1 MPKKILF
8 IAYNFPPCGG
18 PGVQRS
24 LKHVKYLCKEKYK
37 PIVLT
42 THENSYPVIDYSL
55 IKDIPKDILIYRAK
69 TLDVNKFR
77 IYFSKVGLG
86 KLHGFLNTL
95 LALPDTAIFWSYFS
109 RKIVKKIILEHN
121 PDIIYTTSG
130 PYSAHLLGLWIK
142 KKYNKP
148 WIADFRDPW
157 SLNQFVKY
165 LPLYR
170 KFNSYLEQ
178 KVLINADKIVCV
190 SELDSVNFTN
200 LAITKNI
207 IEVIHN
213 GFDKDDFSNFGDII
227 VNKGNTFTI
236 LYTGNFSSTRK
247 PTKFIEAIRYLY
259 NENLIES
266 KRIKLLF
273 AGSNLERF
281 LTNDNFITNLGYV
294 EHSKLETLR
303 KTSNLLLLLQDTSIK
318 TIGDYSGKIFEYI
331 ASGIPILAITNPN
344 SVVVNLIN
352 STNTGFTVED
362 DIKMIANRI
371 LKIYNDYIN
380 NTSSFQ
386 PNWTEINKYSRQE
399 STNKLIKII
408 NQLT

>member
-1 MPKKILF
+1 MSKILF

-24 LKHVKYLCKEKYK
+24 LKYVKYLSKSKYK
-37 PIVLT
+37 IIIHT
-42 THENSYPVIDYSL
+42 TYENSYPVLDNSL
-55 IKDIPKDILIYRAK
+55 IKDIPNDILIYRAK
-69 TLDVNKFR
+69 TFDINKFR
-77 IYFSKVGLG
+77 IYFSKIGLG
-86 KLHGFLNTL
+86 KIHGFLNTL
-95 LALPDTAIFWSYFS
+95 FAIPDTAVFWSFFS
-109 RKIVKKIILEHN
+109 RKTVKKIILEHN

-142 KKYNKP
+142 KKYNIP

-170 KFNSYLEQ
+170 KINRYLEQ
-178 KVLINADKIVCV
+178 KVLTNADKIICV
-190 SELDSVNFTN
+190 SELDSFNFSN
-200 LAITKNI
+200 LAKTKNN

-213 GFDKDDFSNFGDII
+213 GFDKDDFNNFGDII
-227 VNKGNTFTI
+227 HNKNNIFTI

-247 PTKFIEAIRYLY
+247 PTNLIQAIRYLY
-259 NENLIES
+259 NENLIENKS
-266 KRIKLLF
+266 IKLVF

-303 KTSNLLLLLQDTSIK
+303 KTSNLLLLLQDSSIK

-352 STNTGFTVED
+352 TTNTGFTVED
-362 DIKMIANRI
+362 DIISIAKCI
-371 LKIYNDYIN
+371 LNIYNDYNN
-380 NTSSFQ
+380 NTSIFQ
-386 PNWTEINKYSRQE
+386 PNWNEINKYSREE
-399 STNKLIKII
+399 STNKLIKLI
-408 NQLT
+408 NQLA